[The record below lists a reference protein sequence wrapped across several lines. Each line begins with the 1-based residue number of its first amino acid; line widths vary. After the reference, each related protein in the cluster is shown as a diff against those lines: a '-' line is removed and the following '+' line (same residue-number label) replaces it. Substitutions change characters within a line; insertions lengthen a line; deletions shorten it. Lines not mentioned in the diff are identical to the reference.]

1 MPNQEE
7 ETRKDVSE
15 REVTKVHGQPTNQDL
30 DLLEDELLRIASSF
44 YSELGGGAHG
54 HAGLLLSD
62 VDYAAMAP
70 GTPFVVP
77 PNPGV
82 YPAGAIPA
90 AQRAQREA
98 EHKALIKQFQTCVG
112 VAKGLKELILQAID
126 EDFVLELRAEQ
137 TGYLNVTPQQMMTH
151 LRARWGALDFVD
163 INMLMAECDSTWSPA
178 EVPTKY
184 FNRIDKARRQ
194 LARANVQIDERAMML
209 KALKCFRD
217 AGDYDAP
224 IREGE
229 ARPPAAQTYPNL
241 KIMMSLE
248 YSKLNRQD
256 ATTARATGHASAN
269 AVEEFA
275 QATEEL
281 VAELTEKHSKQIE
294 TLIKANNEAMTKNNE
309 TIAKLTAAL
318 REIKSQT
325 PSRAPTTTPAAATQ
339 GTTKAQRW
347 AEKCRTAT
355 TCPHCN
361 KIHPNRT
368 HDQCW
373 HLEKNAVKRP
383 AGWTASSTRST

>member
-7 ETRKDVSE
+7 ETRKDVVE

-112 VAKGLKELILQAID
+112 VA
-126 EDFVLELRAEQ
+126 
-137 TGYLNVTPQQMMTH
+137 
-151 LRARWGALDFVD
+151 
-163 INMLMAECDSTWSPA
+163 ECDSTWSPA

-184 FNRIDKARRQ
+184 SNRIDKARRQ
-194 LARANVQIDERAMML
+194 LARVNVQIDERAMML

-224 IREGE
+224 IREWE

-241 KIMMSLE
+241 KTMMSLE
-248 YSKLNRQD
+248 YSKLHRQD
-256 ATTARATGHASAN
+256 TTTARATGHASAN
-269 AVEEFA
+269 AMEEYA

-281 VAELTEKHSKQIE
+281 VAQLMEKHAKQIE
-294 TLIKANNEAMTKNNE
+294 AMIKANNEAMTR
-309 TIAKLTAAL
+309 LTAAL
-318 REIKSQT
+318 LEA
-325 PSRAPTTTPAAATQ
+325 RAPTAAPAAAPAAAAHAPTAAQ
-339 GTTKAQRW
+339 LTKQQRW
-347 AEKCRTAT
+347 AEKCRNAT
-355 TCPHCN
+355 TCPHCS
-361 KIHPNRT
+361 KIHPNCT
-368 HDQCW
+368 HD
-373 HLEKNAVKRP
+373 
-383 AGWTASSTRST
+383 